1 MESAKTNNISQQPVE
16 NVDDEGSDSDADDE
30 DFVPNEANIGR
41 CNTL

>member
-1 MESAKTNNISQQPVE
+1 MESAKTNSISQQPVE